1 VHIVSIVI
9 YIVAAL
15 FIVLAVGLVFA
26 YYRERQPGTLLMA
39 VIYGTAAGV
48 AIALTAWVPLAAGF
62 VVAWVVRLMGL
73 EPPPRD
79 GPQS

>member
-1 VHIVSIVI
+1 MHIVSIVI

-26 YYRERQPGTLLMA
+26 YVRERQPGTLLMA
-39 VIYGTAAGV
+39 VIYATAAGMAV
-48 AIALTAWVPLAAGF
+48 ALAAWVPLVAGF
-62 VVAWVVRLMGL
+62 VLAWVIKLMGL